1 MPNGKAGRERE
12 AHQVGVLQVA
22 VQHLVDLQ
30 QGQPA
35 EQLAQV
41 ALDLGAGFGGGVGTG
56 RQRLAGVSAVG
67 MHRAVRCEAPKA
79 RGDTSRRTAA
89 AEERRGNHNLQAAG
103 AGRTCAA
110 LKGRFSRLVRSSRP
124 VMSWSM

>member
-1 MPNGKAGRERE
+1 MASRGGSD
-12 AHQVGVLQVA
+12 AHQVCVLQIA

-30 QGQPA
+30 QGQAA

-67 MHRAVRCEAPKA
+67 VNR
-79 RGDTSRRTAA
+79 
-89 AEERRGNHNLQAAG
+89 AAG
-103 AGRTCAA
+103 CDATQEGATNRDAGQQLKTAEAFTTCRLQGARHTCAA